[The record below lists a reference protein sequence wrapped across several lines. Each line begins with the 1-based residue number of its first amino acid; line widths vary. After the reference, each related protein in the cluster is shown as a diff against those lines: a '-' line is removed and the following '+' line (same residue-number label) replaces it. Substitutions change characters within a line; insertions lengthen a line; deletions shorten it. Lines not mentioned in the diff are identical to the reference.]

1 MKKNFVLIIGAMK
14 CGTSSLFYYL
24 SEHPE
29 IASSKNKEPHFFS
42 HNHSLYTDMS
52 RYQALWDWKP
62 ENKIAMEASTTYTM
76 QPKYPNI
83 AERIASVAM
92 KENATFRF
100 IYIMRHPFRRIESHI
115 RHLLSEKI
123 ITTPKLVEEHINFSE
138 YAMQL
143 KAYVNAF
150 GRDKLHLLLLED
162 LQQNPQL
169 ELSRICQFLDIDP
182 NYEFQKTNVMRNS
195 KDTLNLHPVIRQ
207 IYKMPAIKSVG
218 NLISPQLRQKL
229 YRPLSRQ
236 DSYQVQ
242 LSKEDK
248 LYIIERLR
256 LDLLEL
262 EKDYGI
268 DLASKWGI
276 EITTKSH

>member
-29 IASSKNKEPHFFS
+29 IAPSKNKEPHFFS
-42 HNHSLYTDMS
+42 HNQSLFTDIN

-100 IYIMRHPFRRIESHI
+100 IYIMRNPFRRIESHI

-123 ITTPKLVEEHINFSE
+123 ISAPKLIEEHINFTE

-169 ELSRICQFLDIDP
+169 ELSRICRFLDIDP
-182 NYEFQKTNVMRNS
+182 DYEFQKTNVMRNS

-207 IYKMPAIKSVG
+207 IYKMPAIKSLG

-236 DSYQVQ
+236 DSYQVK

-248 LYIIERLR
+248 LYIVERLR
-256 LDLLEL
+256 SDLLEL

-276 EITTKSH
+276 EISTTSR